1 MSFFDIAI
9 LLFTLEL
16 IFNKYISEKVFLYSL
31 YLAVVT
37 AIAQIF
43 TVGYKW
49 QYMPIYFLICLYAI
63 KYTFKFSISTSFLK
77 YTSSLFIGI
86 TYIMS
91 FLIIYYLPIPE
102 FKIEDKKYSVGY
114 EQIHIISDQRTQ
126 PEAFVEISNL
136 NENGNREL
144 LVDIYYPSNDPT
156 EPNQLF
162 RNASTNWGETVIN
175 YLNRT
180 WDINLPTFL
189 FSHLNLS
196 FLDVGK
202 ELEPING
209 NIPLVIY
216 THGWS
221 GEKIFATD
229 QLINIASQGYF
240 VVALDHTGLAMFTE
254 LPGGTIYN
262 TGSTEDSTKVFDV
275 MKEMSIDIQDTVTH
289 LDNLN
294 YEINL
299 DNISIIGHSTGGG
312 SAYLYC
318 QTNKCS
324 TLILQDPFFVPVI
337 EELGSIVLNTK
348 SYFIYSQDWYQGYED
363 EESISEIQVYRE
375 YTKNRE
381 YADGYY
387 LTNSAHY
394 DFVAFGAISQ
404 LTVYTFLKGPI
415 NYKDSLKTNN
425 YFNLTALK
433 NREIIETEFLKHIK
447 NKN

>member
-1 MSFFDIAI
+1 MNFFDIAI

-16 IFNKYISEKVFLYSL
+16 IFNKFISEKVFLYSL

-63 KYTFKFSISTSFLK
+63 KYTFKFSISSTFLK

-86 TYIMS
+86 AYIMS

-102 FKIEDKKYSVGY
+102 FNIEDKKYSVGY

-126 PEAFVEISNL
+126 PKAFIEISNL
-136 NENGNREL
+136 NINSNREL
-144 LVDIYYPSNDPT
+144 LVDIYYPSNEPT
-156 EPNQLF
+156 EPVQLF
-162 RNASTNWGETVIN
+162 RNSATNWGETVIN

-180 WDINLPTFL
+180 WNINLPTFL

-196 FLDVGK
+196 FLDVGMD
-202 ELEPING
+202 LEPINK
-209 NIPLVIY
+209 NIPVVVY
-216 THGWS
+216 THGWA

-229 QLINIASQGYF
+229 QLINIASQGYL

-254 LPGGTIYN
+254 LPSGTIYN
-262 TGSTEDSTKVFDV
+262 TGSTEASTKVFDV
-275 MKEMSIDIQDTVTH
+275 MKEMSIDIQDTVHH

-294 YEINL
+294 YGINL
-299 DNISIIGHSTGGG
+299 DDISIIGHSTGGG

-318 QTNKCS
+318 QTNNCS
-324 TLILQDPFFVPVI
+324 TIILQDPFFVPII
-337 EELGSIVLNTK
+337 EELGSIELNTK

-363 EESISEIQVYRE
+363 EESISEIEVYRE
-375 YTKNRE
+375 YTKNKE
-381 YADGYY
+381 YAEGYY
-387 LTNSAHY
+387 LANSAHY

-404 LTVYTFLKGPI
+404 LTSYTFLKGSI
-415 NYKDSLKTNN
+415 DYKDSLQANN
-425 YFNLTALK
+425 YFNITALR
-433 NREIIETEFLKHIK
+433 NEEVLESVFLKSI
-447 NKN
+447 NE